1 VMRPSM
7 VRINLSGEAVSIP
20 RPRPTPFGWLL
31 ANRAAPQ
38 HRSTCRTS
46 LYQVTS
52 SENIIAKVR

>member
-31 ANRAAPQ
+31 ANRTAPQ
-38 HRSTCRTS
+38 HRSTCHPS
-46 LYQVTS
+46 LYQVTI
-52 SENIIAKVR
+52 SENIFAEI